1 MDYVLFVEVF
11 SFQGNSKSVSVPS
24 MVRTQTSSQTKEA
37 TQANDCSAVRN
48 LSEIR
53 SKLPNPGIIQMF
65 SQPMGKVKVFR
76 GLKSQAGLLLNL
88 PNHASPL
95 LSPCCGSN
103 PSVIYLNQSNSAE
116 FLFSKGNCS
125 KGNLFDHTAALAE
138 HYFKSYASTS
148 SSYSCFKN
156 CVP

>member
-53 SKLPNPGIIQMF
+53 SKLPNPGIIQML

-88 PNHASPL
+88 QTMLPHYSAPVVGATQVS
-95 LSPCCGSN
+95 LSES
-103 PSVIYLNQSNSAE
+103 E
-116 FLFSKGNCS
+116 
-125 KGNLFDHTAALAE
+125 
-138 HYFKSYASTS
+138 
-148 SSYSCFKN
+148 
-156 CVP
+156 